1 MENVDEEELGVDV
14 PLVPEAE
21 EAEAVVVVVVIR
33 GLFPFSSMAFLS
45 GVTVHL
51 EDLFEDSSEDMA
63 EDGLR

>member
-21 EAEAVVVVVVIR
+21 EAEAVVVVVGR
-33 GLFPFSSMAFLS
+33 GLLPFSSMAFLS